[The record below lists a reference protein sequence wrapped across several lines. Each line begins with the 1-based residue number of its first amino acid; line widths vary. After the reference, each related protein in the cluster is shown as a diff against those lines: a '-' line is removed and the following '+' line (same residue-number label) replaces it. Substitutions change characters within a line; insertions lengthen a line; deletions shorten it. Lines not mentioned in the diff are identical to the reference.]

1 MEKIGQMDINEQTA
15 KDIIIEK
22 DQEKEKLGR
31 KDILRM
37 LIEEMQRI
45 EKKMD
50 KYSKKIDD

>member
-50 KYSKKIDD
+50 KYSKKIDN